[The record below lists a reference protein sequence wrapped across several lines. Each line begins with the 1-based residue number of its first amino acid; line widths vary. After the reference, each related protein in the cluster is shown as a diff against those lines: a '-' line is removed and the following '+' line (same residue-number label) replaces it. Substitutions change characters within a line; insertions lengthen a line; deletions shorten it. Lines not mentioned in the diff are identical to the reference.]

1 MIDLRSIARH
11 LRLPVE
17 QIRLAADLIQQGYQ
31 PAFIERFRADETGN
45 LPHSLLWSLK
55 LSIERQQ
62 RLEESRSRSIAQLPE
77 GIELDSEAKERL
89 ALADTEV
96 EIDSTMRAFRARRTM
111 QQNAEREGVAGQL
124 LEKLMAYSG
133 APIEDIVAWTQTEL
147 SCEKEAAEHA
157 LQGCKRL
164 ISSLLAGDSAI
175 AQRLR
180 QVVQR
185 RSNVK
190 IVLTVDQNK
199 PESTTA
205 TAESKAVTAE
215 LGPAVQPH
223 VTDTVDDAV
232 EGPQDGSDDP
242 FADDSTE
249 AHEAEVH
256 DIEAHDTEAH
266 NAEAHTA
273 EAHDV
278 ETAEGLEDDIAA
290 VEDLESGGEAVAG
303 EAAAE
308 VGAEAPSETVQAS
321 TETPVEATST
331 TLPIGPVTKG
341 SIAKKGKRKKSK
353 DTKAA
358 AKNAA
363 KISPRQRRRRWLI
376 SMLQPFNGMDKPLPK
391 LSAYQQLMIGR
402 GRRSQ
407 LVNLHLSYDT
417 RILINI
423 VRDAFVSDR
432 HPLLGWFTAAIEDS
446 MSRSMLNRLEQDAI
460 AELEELA
467 QQHLFEVATEPLRE
481 QLQQRPV
488 RGHRILVIDAVGPK
502 TSSVAIVDGSGRV
515 LQTDEITCSA
525 QPQVVTQNVV
535 RLGELVHRFKVTLVA
550 LTNGPARRF
559 LVHTLRELVNQ
570 SADSGLRWT
579 MVDRGGAEAYAASRI
594 ALQEL
599 PEHNRRDRATIWIAR
614 RLQNPLCEMVKLDAS
629 RLRLGSYQR
638 ELPAE
643 PLKKLVNETISDCV
657 CSRGIDVLSASVQ
670 ELMAV
675 PGVGR
680 AQADQIVRAIG
691 QGKIHSRE
699 DLLASVSDW
708 PEASSRQAIAFLR
721 VFDSPNT
728 LDATAIH
735 PDDYKLAERL
745 IQNAELVQPPAAPAG
760 WKRPLPPP
768 PVAATPAPAVR
779 APAAP
784 FAQGLNESLTAENA
798 TETPAVEI
806 APEVEVAAPAAAI
819 EVPVEAAPEPVAE
832 GANATDGE
840 AIASGVESATV
851 ATESQPVADAGEAA
865 TPAIAMP
872 EQASIPPE
880 YPEDVLA
887 AASTA
892 SPIDVEKLAR
902 GWQVGREK
910 LRWIASCLQD
920 PFADGRLNRTPV
932 PMQKTMPTLES
943 LEPGMCLWVVVVGV
957 ADFGAFVELG
967 PECSGLIHISRLSPN
982 FVEDPHQCVQVG
994 DLVQAWVV
1002 AVDSKKR
1009 RVAMTAISP
1018 AQRAAIEKSE
1028 AQRAAQRAAERAESS
1043 QRGGRPERGQGGPQG
1058 GPQGGQGRG
1067 QAQSGQGQRGGQG
1080 QGQRTGQPA
1089 GQGNQPGNFAGAGS
1103 GGGRGRSG
1111 GGQGGQ
1117 GGGNG
1122 GGHGGGGRG
1131 QQRGGPR
1138 GGRDR
1143 DGGRDRSSQPIIVTS
1158 KKPKAPIS
1166 KDMVEGTAP
1175 LRSFSD
1181 LLQFYEHKRTD
1192 PPTTDVPTP
1201 SKPESQEQ
1209 VQQPGA
1215 SE

>member
-55 LSIERQQ
+55 LAIERQQ
-62 RLEESRSRSIAQLPE
+62 RLEESRSKSIQQLPD
-77 GIELDSEAKERL
+77 GVELDSEAKERL
-89 ALADTEV
+89 ALAETEV

-133 APIEDIVAWTQTEL
+133 APIEDMVAWTQTEL
-147 SCEKEAAEHA
+147 SCERDAAEHA

-180 QVVQR
+180 QIIQR
-185 RSNVK
+185 RANVK

-199 PESTTA
+199 PESNAA
-205 TAESKAVTAE
+205 TAESKAVAAA
-215 LGPAVQPH
+215 LGPAVQPL
-223 VTDTVDDAV
+223 VTDAADEATDGTQ
-232 EGPQDGSDDP
+232 EGTEDP
-242 FADDSTE
+242 FTDDHADAIDAST
-249 AHEAEVH
+249 H
-256 DIEAHDTEAH
+256 
-266 NAEAHTA
+266 
-273 EAHDV
+273 
-278 ETAEGLEDDIAA
+278 
-290 VEDLESGGEAVAG
+290 DLESHDVADEEHAAIDEVESAEEPVTADSEGPETAVEATAGTEGEQLSFATAG
-303 EAAAE
+303 EAA
-308 VGAEAPSETVQAS
+308 GGPAS
-321 TETPVEATST
+321 
-331 TLPIGPVTKG
+331 KG

-358 AKNAA
+358 SKNAA

-407 LVNLHLSYDT
+407 LVNLHLTYDT
-417 RILINI
+417 RMLLNV
-423 VRDAFVSDR
+423 VRDAFVNDR
-432 HPLLGWFTAAIEDS
+432 HPLIGWFSTAIEES
-446 MSRSMLNRLEQDAI
+446 MSRTMLNRLEQDAI

-502 TSSVAIVDGSGRV
+502 TSSVAIVDSTGRV
-515 LQTDEITCSA
+515 VQTDEITCSA

-535 RLGELVHRFKVTLVA
+535 RLGELAHRFKVTLVA

-570 SADSGLRWT
+570 SANSGLRWT

-657 CSRGIDVLSASVQ
+657 CARGIDVHSANVQ
-670 ELMAV
+670 ELMSV

-680 AQADQIVRAIG
+680 SQAEQIVRAVG
-691 QGKIHSRE
+691 LGKIKSRE
-699 DLLASVSDW
+699 DLLANVTDW
-708 PEASSRQAIAFLR
+708 PEVNSRQAIAFLR
-721 VFDSPNT
+721 VFESTNT

-745 IQNAELVQPPAAPAG
+745 IQNSDLAQPPAAPIG
-760 WKRPLPPP
+760 WKRPAPPAVVAPTTEKP
-768 PVAATPAPAVR
+768 PRAPLTSFAESLNEPQVDSVSTAEVSAADVSAEDTTAASDVASNEASTEVVATATSDTAVAGDASGATSAESTTEELASSDNAASETESNKAESSSAVAAH
-779 APAAP
+779 
-784 FAQGLNESLTAENA
+784 E
-798 TETPAVEI
+798 ETPV
-806 APEVEVAAPAAAI
+806 
-819 EVPVEAAPEPVAE
+819 
-832 GANATDGE
+832 
-840 AIASGVESATV
+840 
-851 ATESQPVADAGEAA
+851 
-865 TPAIAMP
+865 
-872 EQASIPPE
+872 IPPE
-880 YPEDVLA
+880 YPESIA
-887 AASTA
+887 AATA
-892 SPIDVEKLAR
+892 PALTIDVEKLAR

-920 PFADGRLNRTPV
+920 PFNDARLTRTPV
-932 PMQKTMPTLES
+932 PMHQTMPTLET
-943 LEPGMCLWVVVVGV
+943 LEPGMCFWVVVVGV

-1018 AQRAAIEKSE
+1018 AQREAIEKAE
-1028 AQRAAQRAAERAESS
+1028 AQRAAQRAAERAESNN
-1043 QRGGRPERGQGGPQG
+1043 RGGRPERGQGGPQRG
-1058 GPQGGQGRG
+1058 ADRGQG
-1067 QAQSGQGQRGGQG
+1067 QARSGGQGQRS
-1080 QGQRTGQPA
+1080 GQPA
-1089 GQGNQPGNFAGAGS
+1089 GQGNQPGNFAGASS

-1111 GGQGGQ
+1111 GQGGGQ
-1117 GGGNG
+1117 GGG
-1122 GGHGGGGRG
+1122 GRG
-1131 QQRGGPR
+1131 PQRGGPR

-1143 DGGRDRSSQPIIVTS
+1143 GQSSQPVIVTS
-1158 KKPKAPIS
+1158 KKPKAPIT
-1166 KDMVEGTAP
+1166 KEMVEGNAP

-1192 PPTTDVPTP
+1192 PPASEVPTP
-1201 SKPESQEQ
+1201 STQESQEQ
-1209 VQQPGA
+1209 VQQPGSA
-1215 SE
+1215 E

>member
-31 PAFIERFRADETGN
+31 PAFIERFRADETGC
-45 LPHSLLWSLK
+45 LPHSVLWSLK
-55 LSIERQQ
+55 LAIEKQQ
-62 RLEESRSRSIAQLPE
+62 RLEESRNKSLNQLPE
-77 GIELDSEAKERL
+77 GVELDSEAKERL
-89 ALADTEV
+89 AQADTEV

-111 QQNAEREGVAGQL
+111 QQNAEREGAAGQL

-133 APIEDIVAWTQTEL
+133 EPIEDLVAWTQTEL
-147 SCEKEAAEHA
+147 ACERDAAEHA

-164 ISSLLAGDSAI
+164 IGSLLAGDSSI
-175 AQRLR
+175 AQKLR
-180 QVVQR
+180 QIIQR

-190 IVLTVDQNK
+190 IVLTADQNK
-199 PESTTA
+199 PDAPA
-205 TAESKAVTAE
+205 TAESTAVAAE
-215 LGPAVQPH
+215 LGPAVQPL
-223 VTDTVDDAV
+223 VTDAADDVTDDSIGDAA
-232 EGPQDGSDDP
+232 EDAHDGAEDP
-242 FADDSTE
+242 FTDEHAE
-249 AHEAEVH
+249 ATIDGAEAEESEEISAADESDAGTETSAEVTASETS
-256 DIEAHDTEAH
+256 EA
-266 NAEAHTA
+266 TA
-273 EAHDV
+273 EASGD
-278 ETAEGLEDDIAA
+278 TAAIPT
-290 VEDLESGGEAVAG
+290 SFN
-303 EAAAE
+303 AAAA
-308 VGAEAPSETVQAS
+308 GAA
-321 TETPVEATST
+321 
-331 TLPIGPVTKG
+331 KG

-353 DTKAA
+353 DAKAA

-376 SMLQPFNGMDKPLPK
+376 TMLQPFNGMDKPLSK

-407 LVNLHLSYDT
+407 LVNLHLAYDT
-417 RILINI
+417 RALISV
-423 VRDAFVSDR
+423 VRDAFVNDK
-432 HPLLGWFTAAIEDS
+432 HPLIGWFTSAIEDA
-446 MSRSMLNRLEQDAI
+446 MSRTMLNRIEQDAI

-481 QLQQRPV
+481 QLHQRPV

-502 TSSVAIVDGSGRV
+502 TSSVAIIDAKGRV
-515 LQTDEITCSA
+515 VQTDEITCSA

-614 RLQNPLCEMVKLDAS
+614 RLQDPLCEMVKLDAS

-638 ELPAE
+638 ELPTE
-643 PLKKLVNETISDCV
+643 PLKKLVNETIADCV
-657 CSRGIDVLSASVQ
+657 CSRGIDVLSANLQ
-670 ELMAV
+670 ELMSV

-680 AQADQIVRAIG
+680 AQADQILRAVG
-691 QGKIHSRE
+691 QSKITSRE
-699 DLLASVSDW
+699 DLLAAVTDW
-708 PEASSRQAIAFLR
+708 PEMASRQAIGFLR
-721 VFDSPNT
+721 VFGSSNT

-745 IQNAELVQPPAAPAG
+745 IQNSELSQPPAAPAG
-760 WKRPLPPP
+760 WTK
-768 PVAATPAPAVR
+768 PVPPAPA
-779 APAAP
+779 PA
-784 FAQGLNESLTAENA
+784 
-798 TETPAVEI
+798 TPE
-806 APEVEVAAPAAAI
+806 PAPAAAPAPFAAGMNESSTEAVESLAPSETADANSPSEAST
-819 EVPVEAAPEPVAE
+819 EVVSAAEPTAAESSEPVAE
-832 GANATDGE
+832 VTSEVSAEATE
-840 AIASGVESATV
+840 ASETAASSESAPTTPV
-851 ATESQPVADAGEAA
+851 ATEEQHVA
-865 TPAIAMP
+865 
-872 EQASIPPE
+872 PE
-880 YPEDVLA
+880 YPEDVT
-887 AASTA
+887 AASATQL
-892 SPIDVEKLAR
+892 SIDVEKLAR

-920 PFADGRLNRTPV
+920 PFQDVRLTRPAV
-932 PMQKTMPTLES
+932 PMQKSMPTLES

-1002 AVDSKKR
+1002 NVDSKKR

-1018 AQRAAIEKSE
+1018 AQREAIEKAE
-1028 AQRAAQRAAERAESS
+1028 AERAAQRASERSDS
-1043 QRGGRPERGQGGPQG
+1043 NRRGGRPERGQGGPQG
-1058 GPQGGQGRG
+1058 AGSQGAGAQGARGQSQGGQRSGYG
-1067 QAQSGQGQRGGQG
+1067 QGGQQGQGQRGQS
-1080 QGQRTGQPA
+1080 
-1089 GQGNQPGNFAGAGS
+1089 GQGNQQGNFAGA

-1117 GGGNG
+1117 GGGG
-1122 GGHGGGGRG
+1122 RGQGGGGRG
-1131 QQRGGPR
+1131 QQRGG
-1138 GGRDR
+1138 RDR
-1143 DGGRDRSSQPIIVTS
+1143 DGGRGQSSQPIIVTS
-1158 KKPKAPIS
+1158 KKPKAPIT

-1192 PPTTDVPTP
+1192 PP
-1201 SKPESQEQ
+1201 
-1209 VQQPGA
+1209 A
-1215 SE
+1215 SEVPAPDAQQTAPQPPEAE

>member
-45 LPHSLLWSLK
+45 LSHSVLWSLK
-55 LSIERQQ
+55 LAIERQQ
-62 RLEESRSRSIAQLPE
+62 RLEESRNKSVQQLPE
-77 GIELDSEAKERL
+77 GVELDSEAKERL

-133 APIEDIVAWTQTEL
+133 SPIEDMVAWTQTQL
-147 SCEKEAAEHA
+147 TCEKEAAENA

-164 ISSLLAGDSAI
+164 IGSLLAGDSAI

-180 QVVQR
+180 QIVQR

-199 PESTTA
+199 PESTA
-205 TAESKAVTAE
+205 VTAEAKAVTAE
-215 LGPAVQPH
+215 LGPAVQPL
-223 VTDTVDDAV
+223 VTDAVDDAS
-232 EGPQDGSDDP
+232 EGTQDGTEDP
-242 FADDSTE
+242 FVDDLAD
-249 AHEAEVH
+249 AHEVEMH
-256 DIEAHDTEAH
+256 DSAPDAVDADASTADESETE
-266 NAEAHTA
+266 
-273 EAHDV
+273 
-278 ETAEGLEDDIAA
+278 ED
-290 VEDLESGGEAVAG
+290 S
-303 EAAAE
+303 AAE
-308 VGAEAPSETVQAS
+308 DASAEDISAETNDESVTATSESSESPQ
-321 TETPVEATST
+321 EATKSVPAT
-331 TLPIGPVTKG
+331 GPVTKG

-353 DTKAA
+353 DAKAA
-358 AKNAA
+358 TKNAT

-376 SMLQPFNGMDKPLPK
+376 SMLQPFNGMDKPLSK

-432 HPLLGWFTAAIEDS
+432 HPLLGWFTTAIEDS
-446 MSRSMLNRLEQDAI
+446 MTRSMLNRLEQDSI

-502 TSSVAIVDGSGRV
+502 TSSVAIVDSTGRV

-643 PLKKLVNETISDCV
+643 PLKKLVNETIADCV
-657 CSRGIDVLSASVQ
+657 CARGIDVLSASMQ

-699 DLLASVSDW
+699 DLIAAVSDW
-708 PEASSRQAIAFLR
+708 PELSSRQAIAFLR
-721 VFDSPNT
+721 VFESPNT

-745 IQNAELVQPPAAPAG
+745 IQNTELVQPPAAPAG
-760 WKRPLPPP
+760 WKRPLPPA
-768 PVAATPAPAVR
+768 PVAPPPEPPVR

-784 FAQGLNESLTAENA
+784 FAQGLNETNSTDAPTA
-798 TETPAVEI
+798 
-806 APEVEVAAPAAAI
+806 
-819 EVPVEAAPEPVAE
+819 EAAPQNEVVAAAQTVDPVEPIAAAEAVATVSSE
-832 GANATDGE
+832 PESVPATTETEPSSETIAQSAVEAN
-840 AIASGVESATV
+840 ESAPAV
-851 ATESQPVADAGEAA
+851 ATS
-865 TPAIAMP
+865 
-872 EQASIPPE
+872 EQVTMPPE

-887 AASTA
+887 ASATPS
-892 SPIDVEKLAR
+892 SIDVEKLAR

-910 LRWIASCLQD
+910 LRWVASCLQD
-920 PFADGRLNRTPV
+920 PFADGRLSRTPV

-994 DLVQAWVV
+994 DLVQAWVL

-1018 AQRAAIEKSE
+1018 AQREAIEKAE
-1028 AQRAAQRAAERAESS
+1028 AQRAAQRAAERAESHH
-1043 QRGGRPERGQGGPQG
+1043 RGGRPERGQGGPQSG
-1058 GPQGGQGRG
+1058 QGQGGHGRG
-1067 QAQSGQGQRGGQG
+1067 QAQGHSQGGQGQRGGQG
-1080 QGQRTGQPA
+1080 QGQRAGQPA
-1089 GQGNQPGNFAGAGS
+1089 GQGNQPGNFAGAG
-1103 GGGRGRSG
+1103 GGRGRSG
-1111 GGQGGQ
+1111 GQ
-1117 GGGNG
+1117 GGGG
-1122 GGHGGGGRG
+1122 QGGGGRG

-1192 PPTTDVPTP
+1192 PPSAEVPTP
-1201 SKPESQEQ
+1201 SKPETQEQ
-1209 VQQPGA
+1209 VQQPES

>member
-17 QIRLAADLIQQGYQ
+17 QIRLAADLLQQGYQ
-31 PAFIERFRADETGN
+31 PAFIERFRADETGC
-45 LPHSLLWSLK
+45 LPHSVLWSLK
-55 LSIERQQ
+55 LAIEKQQ
-62 RLEESRSRSIAQLPE
+62 RLEESRNKSIQQLPE
-77 GIELDSEAKERL
+77 GVELDSEAKERL
-89 ALADTEV
+89 AQADTEV

-111 QQNAEREGVAGQL
+111 QQNAEREGASGQL
-124 LEKLMAYSG
+124 LEKLMAYG
-133 APIEDIVAWTQTEL
+133 GPPMDDIVAWTQAEL
-147 SCEKEAAEHA
+147 SCEREAAEQA

-164 ISSLLAGDSAI
+164 IGNLLAGDSSI
-175 AQRLR
+175 AQKLR
-180 QVVQR
+180 QIIQR

-199 PESTTA
+199 PDAAPGTGESA
-205 TAESKAVTAE
+205 AAAA
-215 LGPAVQPH
+215 LGPAVQPL
-223 VTDTVDDAV
+223 VTDAADDASDETSDATPDAGEEHFGDDVSDAHEVEAV
-232 EGPQDGSDDP
+232 EGFENEATGIDESEGLEEAT
-242 FADDSTE
+242 ADEGTGE
-249 AHEAEVH
+249 AIAAESVA
-256 DIEAHDTEAH
+256 DATDTEATGSEPVV
-266 NAEAHTA
+266 ATS
-273 EAHDV
+273 
-278 ETAEGLEDDIAA
+278 ETT
-290 VEDLESGGEAVAG
+290 G
-303 EAAAE
+303 EAAEPLA
-308 VGAEAPSETVQAS
+308 AAAP
-321 TETPVEATST
+321 TPAN
-331 TLPIGPVTKG
+331 KG

-353 DTKAA
+353 DTKAS

-376 SMLQPFNGMDKPLPK
+376 SMLQPFNGLDKPLSK

-417 RILINI
+417 RVLTNL
-423 VRDAFVSDR
+423 VRDAFVSDK

-446 MSRSMLNRLEQDAI
+446 MSRSMLNRVEQDAI

-502 TSSVAIVDGSGRV
+502 TSSVAIVDAKGRV
-515 LQTDEITCSA
+515 VQTDEITCSA

-570 SADSGLRWT
+570 SAESGLRWT

-614 RLQNPLCEMVKLDAS
+614 RLQDPLCEMVKLDAS

-638 ELPAE
+638 ELPTE
-643 PLKKLVNETISDCV
+643 PLKKLVNETIADCV
-657 CSRGIDVLSASVQ
+657 CARGIDVLSANMQ
-670 ELMAV
+670 ELLTV

-680 AQADQIVRAIG
+680 AQAEQILRAVG
-691 QGKIHSRE
+691 QSKITNRDE
-699 DLLASVSDW
+699 LLAAVTDW
-708 PEASSRQAIAFLR
+708 PEGASRQAIGFLR
-721 VFDSPNT
+721 VFGSDNT

-745 IQNAELVQPPAAPAG
+745 IQNTELVQPPAAPTG
-760 WKRPLPPP
+760 WTK
-768 PVAATPAPAVR
+768 PVPPAPVVVNAE
-779 APAAP
+779 PAAP
-784 FAQGLNESLTAENA
+784 RS
-798 TETPAVEI
+798 PA
-806 APEVEVAAPAAAI
+806 PF
-819 EVPVEAAPEPVAE
+819 AE
-832 GANATDGE
+832 GLLDP
-840 AIASGVESATV
+840 
-851 ATESQPVADAGEAA
+851 PVADATGDTLADSSSAPAVGTEVDAAAAVVEATATETAAVEAPAIEATSENIAAVASGEASETA
-865 TPAIAMP
+865 TAASEASGSEISAVAPAAYPPAVDEPTIA
-872 EQASIPPE
+872 PE
-880 YPEDVLA
+880 YPEDLVA
-887 AASTA
+887 AAAAELT
-892 SPIDVEKLAR
+892 IDVEKLAR

-910 LRWIASCLQD
+910 LRWIAGCLQV
-920 PFADGRLNRTPV
+920 PFEDNRLTRTPV
-932 PMQKTMPTLES
+932 PMQKSMPTLDTLES
-943 LEPGMCLWVVVVGV
+943 GMCLWVVVVGV

-1002 AVDSKKR
+1002 AVDTKKR

-1018 AQRAAIEKSE
+1018 AQREAIEKAE
-1028 AQRAAQRAAERAESS
+1028 AQRAAQRNAEREAN
-1043 QRGGRPERGQGGPQG
+1043 RGGRFDRGQGGPQG
-1058 GPQGGQGRG
+1058 NNARGQNQGGQTG
-1067 QAQSGQGQRGGQG
+1067 QSGQGQGQQRSGQGYGQG
-1080 QGQRTGQPA
+1080 QGQRGQS
-1089 GQGNQPGNFAGAGS
+1089 GQGNQQGNFAGAAS

-1111 GGQGGQ
+1111 GGQGGGQ
-1117 GGGNG
+1117 G
-1122 GGHGGGGRG
+1122 GGGGRG

-1143 DGGRDRSSQPIIVTS
+1143 DGGRGQSSQPVIVTS
-1158 KKPKAPIS
+1158 KKPKAPIT
-1166 KDMVEGTAP
+1166 KDMVEGTVP

-1192 PPTTDVPTP
+1192 PPASEAPTP
-1201 SKPESQEQ
+1201 SVQTPPEQAPSQADNVEN
-1209 VQQPGA
+1209 
-1215 SE
+1215 

>member
-31 PAFIERFRADETGN
+31 PAFIERFRADETGS

-55 LSIERQQ
+55 LAIERQL
-62 RLEESRSRSIAQLPE
+62 RLEDSRNKSIAQLPD
-77 GIELDSEAKERL
+77 GVELDSEAKERL

-133 APIEDIVAWTQTEL
+133 QPIEDMVAWAQTEL
-147 SCEKEAAEHA
+147 ACEKDAAEHA

-180 QVVQR
+180 QIVQR

-199 PESTTA
+199 PESTIA
-205 TAESKAVTAE
+205 TAESKAVAAE
-215 LGPAVQPH
+215 LGPAVQPL
-223 VTDTVDDAV
+223 VTDAADDTA
-232 EGPQDGSDDP
+232 EGDPAEGAHDGSDDP
-242 FADDSTE
+242 FTDDVAGAHDAEIHELEAAEGADEEIVAADESDTSEEAATEEVSSDATTETATE
-249 AHEAEVH
+249 AANVSDAAIEV
-256 DIEAHDTEAH
+256 TS
-266 NAEAHTA
+266 
-273 EAHDV
+273 
-278 ETAEGLEDDIAA
+278 AA
-290 VEDLESGGEAVAG
+290 
-303 EAAAE
+303 
-308 VGAEAPSETVQAS
+308 P
-321 TETPVEATST
+321 AT
-331 TLPIGPVTKG
+331 GPVTKG

-353 DTKAA
+353 DPKAA

-407 LVNLHLSYDT
+407 LVNLHLTYDT
-417 RILINI
+417 RVLINI
-423 VRDAFVSDR
+423 VRDAFVSDH

-502 TSSVAIVDGSGRV
+502 TSSVAIVDGHGRV

-670 ELMAV
+670 ELMSV

-699 DLLASVSDW
+699 DLLAAVTDW
-708 PEASSRQAIAFLR
+708 PETSSRQAIAFLR
-721 VFDSPNT
+721 VFESPNT

-745 IQNAELVQPPAAPAG
+745 IQNTELGQPPAAPVG
-760 WKRPLPPP
+760 WTRPLPPA
-768 PVAATPAPAVR
+768 PVAAAPEPPVR

-784 FAQGLNESLTAENA
+784 FAQGLIESPSDAPSAEA
-798 TETPAVEI
+798 SS
-806 APEVEVAAPAAAI
+806 
-819 EVPVEAAPEPVAE
+819 PVEADAATTAEVTAAEVQSTEPVAADAAPVDAVTE
-832 GANATDGE
+832 DSVVATASE
-840 AIASGVESATV
+840 ASAAETEAQPVSEAEAVAPSATL
-851 ATESQPVADAGEAA
+851 
-865 TPAIAMP
+865 P
-872 EQASIPPE
+872 EPASIPPE

-887 AASTA
+887 TPAAE
-892 SPIDVEKLAR
+892 PVIDVEKLAR

-910 LRWIASCLQD
+910 LRWIANCLQD
-920 PFADGRLNRTPV
+920 PFADGRLSRTPV
-932 PMQKTMPTLES
+932 PMQKAMPTLES
-943 LEPGMCLWVVVVGV
+943 LESGMCLWVVVVGV

-1018 AQRAAIEKSE
+1018 AQREAIEKAE
-1028 AQRAAQRAAERAESS
+1028 AQRAAQRAAERAESHS
-1043 QRGGRPERGQGGPQG
+1043 RGGRPERGQGGPQG
-1058 GPQGGQGRG
+1058 GSHGQGRG
-1067 QAQSGQGQRGGQG
+1067 HSQGQPQAHSQGHSQGQGHRGGG

-1089 GQGNQPGNFAGAGS
+1089 GQGSQPGNFAGAGS

-1111 GGQGGQ
+1111 GGQASQ
-1117 GGGNG
+1117 G

-1143 DGGRDRSSQPIIVTS
+1143 DGGRDRASQPIIVTS

-1192 PPTTDVPTP
+1192 PPASEVPTP
-1201 SKPESQEQ
+1201 VIPESQEQ

>member
-31 PAFIERFRADETGN
+31 PAFIERFRADETGC

-55 LSIERQQ
+55 LAIEKQQ
-62 RLEESRSRSIAQLPE
+62 RLEESRVKSLNQLPE
-77 GIELDSEAKERL
+77 GVELDSEAKERL
-89 ALADTEV
+89 AQADTEV

-111 QQNAEREGVAGQL
+111 QQNAEREGAAGQL
-124 LEKLMAYSG
+124 LEKLMAYDG
-133 APIEDIVAWTQTEL
+133 APIEDIVAWTQNEM
-147 SCEKEAAEHA
+147 SCEREAAEHA

-164 ISSLLAGDSAI
+164 ISSLLAGDSSI
-175 AQRLR
+175 AQKLR
-180 QVVQR
+180 QIIQR

-190 IVLTVDQNK
+190 IVLTADQNK
-199 PESTTA
+199 PDATVAVGELAA
-205 TAESKAVTAE
+205 TAEH
-215 LGPAVQPH
+215 GPAVQPL
-223 VTDTVDDAV
+223 VTDTADDATEEV
-232 EGPQDGSDDP
+232 SEDGSEGVHDG
-242 FADDSTE
+242 ADEHFVEELTDE
-249 AHEAEVH
+249 AAGDETAGDEAE
-256 DIEAHDTEAH
+256 DISAVDE
-266 NAEAHTA
+266 AEATGESVSELAGDVVSESVA
-273 EAHDV
+273 ETGVDV
-278 ETAEGLEDDIAA
+278 DAGVSAAE
-290 VEDLESGGEAVAG
+290 EATTVPASFNVG
-303 EAAAE
+303 SAAA
-308 VGAEAPSETVQAS
+308 GA
-321 TETPVEATST
+321 
-331 TLPIGPVTKG
+331 KG

-353 DTKAA
+353 DTKAS
-358 AKNAA
+358 AKNSA

-376 SMLQPFNGMDKPLPK
+376 SMLQPFNGMDKPLSK

-407 LVNLHLSYDT
+407 LVNLHLAYDT
-417 RILINI
+417 RVLVNV
-423 VRDAFVSDR
+423 VRDAFVNDK
-432 HPLLGWFTAAIEDS
+432 HPLLNWFTGAIEEA
-446 MSRSMLNRLEQDAI
+446 MSRTLLNRIEQDAI

-502 TSSVAIVDGSGRV
+502 TSSVAIIDAKGRV
-515 LQTDEITCSA
+515 VQTDEIVCSA

-570 SADSGLRWT
+570 SAESGLRWT

-638 ELPAE
+638 ELPTE
-643 PLKKLVNETISDCV
+643 PLKKLVNETIADCV
-657 CSRGIDVLSASVQ
+657 CSRGIDVLSANMQ
-670 ELMAV
+670 ELMTV

-680 AQADQIVRAIG
+680 AQADQILKAVG
-691 QGKIHSRE
+691 QGKIASRE
-699 DLLASVSDW
+699 DLLAAVTDW
-708 PEASSRQAIAFLR
+708 PEMASRQAIGFLR
-721 VFDSPNT
+721 VFGSTNS

-745 IQNAELVQPPAAPAG
+745 IQTTDLVQPPAAPAG
-760 WKRPLPPP
+760 WTKPVPPVVTAP
-768 PVAATPAPAVR
+768 VQEVVVAAAPASFAEGMNEPVESPESVEPAESDLSASTDVAAEGVAAT
-779 APAAP
+779 
-784 FAQGLNESLTAENA
+784 AEVA
-798 TETPAVEI
+798 TETPASD
-806 APEVEVAAPAAAI
+806 ADSNDVA
-819 EVPVEAAPEPVAE
+819 VAD
-832 GANATDGE
+832 GAE
-840 AIASGVESATV
+840 AIATETSTENTISESVEATGSDPAVSATAHV
-851 ATESQPVADAGEAA
+851 PSAD
-865 TPAIAMP
+865 
-872 EQASIPPE
+872 EQVLAPE
-880 YPEDVLA
+880 YPEDV
-887 AASTA
+887 AASV
-892 SPIDVEKLAR
+892 SQELSIDVEKLAR

-920 PFADGRLNRTPV
+920 PFQDSRLTRPAV
-932 PMQKTMPTLES
+932 PMQKSMPSLEN
-943 LEPGMCLWVVVVGV
+943 LEPGMSLWVVVVGV

-1002 AVDSKKR
+1002 NIDTKKR

-1018 AQRAAIEKSE
+1018 AQRE
-1028 AQRAAQRAAERAESS
+1028 AMDKAEAERAAQRASERADSNR
-1043 QRGGRPERGQGGPQG
+1043 RGGRSDRGQGGPQG
-1058 GPQGGQGRG
+1058 SNSRGQSQGGQR
-1067 QAQSGQGQRGGQG
+1067 SGQGQQGQHGHGQGQHGQGQHGQG
-1080 QGQRTGQPA
+1080 QGQRGQS
-1089 GQGNQPGNFAGAGS
+1089 GQGNQQGNFAGA

-1111 GGQGGQ
+1111 GGQG
-1117 GGGNG
+1117 
-1122 GGHGGGGRG
+1122 GGGGRG

-1143 DGGRDRSSQPIIVTS
+1143 DGGRGQSSQPIIVTS
-1158 KKPKAPIS
+1158 KKPKAPIT

-1192 PPTTDVPTP
+1192 PPAGEVPPP
-1201 SKPESQEQ
+1201 SAPETQEQ
-1209 VQQPGA
+1209 APNTA
-1215 SE
+1215 E

>member
-17 QIRLAADLIQQGYQ
+17 QIRLAADLLQQGYQ
-31 PAFIERFRADETGN
+31 PAFIERYRADETGN
-45 LPHSLLWSLK
+45 LPHALLWSIK
-55 LSIERQQ
+55 LAMERQQ
-62 RLEESRSRSIAQLPE
+62 RLEESRTKSLQQLPE

-89 ALADTEV
+89 AQADTEV

-124 LEKLMAYSG
+124 LEKLMAYG
-133 APIEDIVAWTQTEL
+133 GPAIEDMVTWTQTEL
-147 SCEKEAAEHA
+147 SCEREAAEHA

-164 ISSLLAGDSAI
+164 IGSLLAGDSGI

-180 QVVQR
+180 QIVQR

-199 PESTTA
+199 PESATVTAEA
-205 TAESKAVTAE
+205 TAATAE

-223 VTDTVDDAV
+223 VTDAADDPAA
-232 EGPQDGSDDP
+232 QDGSEDAFHDDL
-242 FADDSTE
+242 AE
-249 AHEAEVH
+249 AHEAEIH
-256 DIEAHDTEAH
+256 EAEIHE
-266 NAEAHTA
+266 AEARGGSAVVIASVDDSVEEVA
-273 EAHDV
+273 ETSEV
-278 ETAEGLEDDIAA
+278 GEGTPS
-290 VEDLESGGEAVAG
+290 ESV
-303 EAAAE
+303 AAE
-308 VGAEAPSETVQAS
+308 KSADTATLAPA
-321 TETPVEATST
+321 
-331 TLPIGPVTKG
+331 GPVTKG
-341 SIAKKGKRKKSK
+341 SIAKKGKRKKSR
-353 DTKAA
+353 DVKAS

-376 SMLQPFNGMDKPLPK
+376 SMLQPFNGMDKPLSK

-417 RILINI
+417 RPLINI

-432 HPLLGWFTAAIEDS
+432 HPLLGWFTTAIEDA
-446 MSRSMLNRLEQDAI
+446 MSRTMLNRLEQDAI

-502 TSSVAIVDGSGRV
+502 TSSVAIIDVKGRV

-535 RLGELVHRFKVTLVA
+535 RLGELAHRFKVTLVA

-579 MVDRGGAEAYAASRI
+579 MVDRGGAEAYAASRT

-614 RLQNPLCEMVKLDAS
+614 RLQDPLCEMVKLDAS

-643 PLKKLVNETISDCV
+643 PLKKLVTETIADCV
-657 CSRGIDVLSASVQ
+657 CLRGIDVLSASMQ

-680 AQADQIVRAIG
+680 AQADQIMRAIA
-691 QGKIHSRE
+691 QGKIHSRD
-699 DLLASVSDW
+699 DLLAAVTDW
-708 PEASSRQAIAFLR
+708 PEASSRQAIGFLR
-721 VFDSPNT
+721 VFESANT

-735 PDDYKLAERL
+735 PEDYKLAERL
-745 IQNAELVQPPAAPAG
+745 IQNTELAQPPAAPVG
-760 WKRPLPPP
+760 WSRPIPPP
-768 PVAATPAPAVR
+768 PVTVAPEPPIRVS
-779 APAAP
+779 AP
-784 FAQGLNESLTAENA
+784 FAQGLNEPIANTTQEAVQSEGSVVAEQELASVAPPENA
-798 TETPAVEI
+798 IQTEVVAESESADKAI
-806 APEVEVAAPAAAI
+806 ADSVITQVTAAESGDVCESPEPEAAAAPVAAAA
-819 EVPVEAAPEPVAE
+819 ELQDVA
-832 GANATDGE
+832 
-840 AIASGVESATV
+840 
-851 ATESQPVADAGEAA
+851 
-865 TPAIAMP
+865 
-872 EQASIPPE
+872 PE
-880 YPEDVLA
+880 YPENVSSRA
-887 AASTA
+887 APAST
-892 SPIDVEKLAR
+892 IDIEKLAR
-902 GWQVGREK
+902 GWQVGRER

-920 PFADGRLNRTPV
+920 PFVDNRLTRTPV
-932 PMQKTMPTLES
+932 PMQQTMPTLET

-1018 AQRAAIEKSE
+1018 AQREAIEKAE
-1028 AQRAAQRAAERAESS
+1028 AQRAAQRSAERAESN
-1043 QRGGRPERGQGGPQG
+1043 QRGGRPERGHGSHS
-1058 GPQGGQGRG
+1058 RG
-1067 QAQSGQGQRGGQG
+1067 QSQGSPGQSSPGQSGQSQQRAGGQG
-1080 QGQRTGQPA
+1080 QGNGGQGGGQGQRVGQSA
-1089 GQGNQPGNFAGAGS
+1089 GPGNQPGNFSGTGS
-1103 GGGRGRSG
+1103 SGGRGRSG
-1111 GGQGGQ
+1111 GSQ
-1117 GGGNG
+1117 GGGQ
-1122 GGHGGGGRG
+1122 GGGRG

-1138 GGRDR
+1138 GGRER
-1143 DGGRDRSSQPIIVTS
+1143 EGGRGQSSQPIIVTS
-1158 KKPKAPIS
+1158 KKPKAPIT
-1166 KDMVEGTAP
+1166 KDMVEGTVP

-1192 PPTTDVPTP
+1192 PPASEVPAPSTP
-1201 SKPESQEQ
+1201 ETQEPI
-1209 VQQPGA
+1209 QQPHA
-1215 SE
+1215 TE

>member
-17 QIRLAADLIQQGYQ
+17 QIRLAADLLQQGYQ
-31 PAFIERFRADETGN
+31 PAFIERYRSDETGN
-45 LPHSLLWSLK
+45 LPHSVLWSLK
-55 LSIERQQ
+55 LAIERQQ
-62 RLEESRSRSIAQLPE
+62 RLEESRNKSIQQLPE
-77 GIELDSEAKERL
+77 GVELDSEAKERL

-124 LEKLMAYSG
+124 LEKLLAYSG
-133 APIEDIVAWTQTEL
+133 GPVEDIVAWTQNEL

-180 QVVQR
+180 QVIQR

-199 PESTTA
+199 PESSA
-205 TAESKAVTAE
+205 VTAESKAATAE
-215 LGPAVQPH
+215 LGPAVQPL
-223 VTDTVDDAV
+223 VTDA
-232 EGPQDGSDDP
+232 
-242 FADDSTE
+242 ADDSTE
-249 AHEAEVH
+249 G
-256 DIEAHDTEAH
+256 AHDGTDDPFSDEIVDSQDAGLHDAETHDNVEEDVVAIDGSEATEDAV
-266 NAEAHTA
+266 AESTG
-273 EAHDV
+273 EDV
-278 ETAEGLEDDIAA
+278 SLDA
-290 VEDLESGGEAVAG
+290 VESESSEPAVAD
-303 EAAAE
+303 AVAE
-308 VGAEAPSETVQAS
+308 LTATTAS
-321 TETPVEATST
+321 A
-331 TLPIGPVTKG
+331 GPVTKG

-358 AKNAA
+358 SKNAA

-407 LVNLHLSYDT
+407 LVNLHLAYDT
-417 RILINI
+417 RNLINI
-423 VRDAFVSDR
+423 VRDAFVNDR

-502 TSSVAIVDGSGRV
+502 TSSVAIVDTTGRV

-570 SADSGLRWT
+570 SSESGLRWT

-657 CSRGIDVLSASVQ
+657 CSRGIDVLSAGVQ
-670 ELMAV
+670 ELLAV
-675 PGVGR
+675 PGVAR
-680 AQADQIVRAIG
+680 AQADQIVRAVG
-691 QGKIHSRE
+691 QGKIQTRD
-699 DLLASVSDW
+699 DLLAAVSDW
-708 PEASSRQAIAFLR
+708 PETNSRQAIAFLR
-721 VFDSPNT
+721 VFESPNT

-745 IQNAELVQPPAAPAG
+745 IQNTELAQPPASPAG
-760 WKRPLPPP
+760 WKRPAP
-768 PVAATPAPAVR
+768 PAPVVASPGPEQPTPV
-779 APAAP
+779 AP
-784 FAQGLNESLTAENA
+784 FAQGLENVADVGLAEAATAVDAAVAVTESPTDAPS
-798 TETPAVEI
+798 ETPAETT
-806 APEVEVAAPAAAI
+806 
-819 EVPVEAAPEPVAE
+819 PEPVAE
-832 GANATDGE
+832 PVAQADSAVTADQTAE
-840 AIASGVESATV
+840 AAS
-851 ATESQPVADAGEAA
+851 TESDVAAVENKSEASTADTTEQPS
-865 TPAIAMP
+865 IA
-872 EQASIPPE
+872 PE
-880 YPEDVLA
+880 YPEDVLTSGEPA
-887 AASTA
+887 VT
-892 SPIDVEKLAR
+892 IDVEKLAR

-920 PFADGRLNRTPV
+920 PFADGRLSRTPV

-1018 AQRAAIEKSE
+1018 AQREAIEKAE
-1028 AQRAAQRAAERAESS
+1028 QQRAAQRSAERAESN
-1043 QRGGRPERGQGGPQG
+1043 QRGGRQERGQGSPHG
-1058 GPQGGQGRG
+1058 GNARGQSQGGQG
-1067 QAQSGQGQRGGQG
+1067 QQRSG
-1080 QGQRTGQPA
+1080 QGQRTGQQ
-1089 GQGNQPGNFAGAGS
+1089 GGQGNQQGNQPGNFAGAGA

-1111 GGQGGQ
+1111 GQGGGQ
-1117 GGGNG
+1117 GGG
-1122 GGHGGGGRG
+1122 HGGGRG

-1192 PPTTDVPTP
+1192 PPTTEVPTP
-1201 SKPESQEQ
+1201 TTPPETQEQ
-1209 VQQPGA
+1209 VQQPGG

>member
-55 LSIERQQ
+55 LAIERQQ
-62 RLEESRSRSIAQLPE
+62 RLEDSRTKSIAQLPD
-77 GIELDSEAKERL
+77 GVELDSEAKERL

-133 APIEDIVAWTQTEL
+133 QPIEDMVAWTQTEL
-147 SCEKEAAEHA
+147 ACEKEAAEHA

-180 QVVQR
+180 QIVQR

-205 TAESKAVTAE
+205 TAESKAVAAE
-215 LGPAVQPH
+215 LGPAVQPL
-223 VTDTVDDAV
+223 VTDAADDTATDDNA
-232 EGPQDGSDDP
+232 EGAQDGSDDP
-242 FADDSTE
+242 FTDDVAE
-249 AHEAEVH
+249 AHEAEIH
-256 DIEAHDTEAH
+256 
-266 NAEAHTA
+266 
-273 EAHDV
+273 
-278 ETAEGLEDDIAA
+278 
-290 VEDLESGGEAVAG
+290 DLEGAESADEELVAVDESDTSE
-303 EAAAE
+303 EAATE
-308 VGAEAPSETVQAS
+308 EASSDAV
-321 TETPVEATST
+321 TETTAAATST
-331 TLPIGPVTKG
+331 SDTAIEVTSAAPATGPVTKG
-341 SIAKKGKRKKSK
+341 SIAKKGKRKKNK
-353 DTKAA
+353 DPKAA

-407 LVNLHLSYDT
+407 LVNLHLTYDT
-417 RILINI
+417 RVLINI

-502 TSSVAIVDGSGRV
+502 TSSVAIVDSHGRV

-670 ELMAV
+670 ELMSV

-691 QGKIHSRE
+691 QGKIHSRD
-699 DLLASVSDW
+699 DLLAAVTDW
-708 PEASSRQAIAFLR
+708 PETSSRQAIAFLR

-745 IQNAELVQPPAAPAG
+745 IQNTELAQPPAAPVG
-760 WKRPLPPP
+760 WTRPLPPAP
-768 PVAATPAPAVR
+768 AAPAPEPPVR

-784 FAQGLNESLTAENA
+784 FAQGLIESPSDAPSMETSSPDEALATATAEVLS
-798 TETPAVEI
+798 T
-806 APEVEVAAPAAAI
+806 
-819 EVPVEAAPEPVAE
+819 EPVAAE
-832 GANATDGE
+832 SAQVDAVSEDSVVASVPEVAVGE
-840 AIASGVESATV
+840 A
-851 ATESQPVADAGEAA
+851 ESQPVSATEAVAPPADL
-865 TPAIAMP
+865 P
-872 EQASIPPE
+872 EPVSVPPE

-887 AASTA
+887 TPAAA
-892 SPIDVEKLAR
+892 PLIDVEKLAR

-910 LRWIASCLQD
+910 LRWIANCLQD
-920 PFADGRLNRTPV
+920 PFADGRLSRTPV
-932 PMQKTMPTLES
+932 PMQKAMPTLES

-1018 AQRAAIEKSE
+1018 AQREAIEKAE
-1028 AQRAAQRAAERAESS
+1028 AQRAAQRAAERAESHS
-1043 QRGGRPERGQGGPQG
+1043 RGGRPERGQGPG
-1058 GPQGGQGRG
+1058 GSQGQGRG
-1067 QAQSGQGQRGGQG
+1067 QSQGQPQGHSQGHSQGQGQGHRGGG
-1080 QGQRTGQPA
+1080 QGQRTGQTA

-1111 GGQGGQ
+1111 GGQGG
-1117 GGGNG
+1117 
-1122 GGHGGGGRG
+1122 GHGGGGRG

-1143 DGGRDRSSQPIIVTS
+1143 DGGRDRASQPIIVTS

-1192 PPTTDVPTP
+1192 PPASEVPTP
-1201 SKPESQEQ
+1201 VTPDPQEQ

>member
-17 QIRLAADLIQQGYQ
+17 QIRLAADLLQQGYQ
-31 PAFIERFRADETGN
+31 PAFIERYRADETGN
-45 LPHSLLWSLK
+45 LPHALLWSIK
-55 LSIERQQ
+55 LAMERQQ
-62 RLEESRSRSIAQLPE
+62 RLEESRTKSLQQLPE

-89 ALADTEV
+89 AQADTEV

-124 LEKLMAYSG
+124 LEKLMAYG
-133 APIEDIVAWTQTEL
+133 GPAIEDMVTWTQTEL
-147 SCEKEAAEHA
+147 SCEREAAEHA

-164 ISSLLAGDSAI
+164 IGSLLAGDSGI

-180 QVVQR
+180 QIVQR

-199 PESTTA
+199 PESATVTAEA
-205 TAESKAVTAE
+205 TAATAE

-223 VTDTVDDAV
+223 VTDAADDPAA
-232 EGPQDGSDDP
+232 QDGSEDAFHDDL
-242 FADDSTE
+242 AE
-249 AHEAEVH
+249 AHEAEIH
-256 DIEAHDTEAH
+256 EAEIHE
-266 NAEAHTA
+266 AEARGGSAVVIASVDDSVEEVA
-273 EAHDV
+273 ETSEV
-278 ETAEGLEDDIAA
+278 GEGTPS
-290 VEDLESGGEAVAG
+290 ESV
-303 EAAAE
+303 AAE
-308 VGAEAPSETVQAS
+308 KSADTATLAPA
-321 TETPVEATST
+321 
-331 TLPIGPVTKG
+331 GPVTKG
-341 SIAKKGKRKKSK
+341 SIAKKGKRKKSR
-353 DTKAA
+353 DVKAS

-376 SMLQPFNGMDKPLPK
+376 SMLQPFNGMDKPLSK

-417 RILINI
+417 RPLINI

-432 HPLLGWFTAAIEDS
+432 HPLLGWFTTAIEDA
-446 MSRSMLNRLEQDAI
+446 MSRTMLNRLEQDAI

-502 TSSVAIVDGSGRV
+502 TSSVAIIDVKGRV

-535 RLGELVHRFKVTLVA
+535 RLGELAHRFKVTLVA

-579 MVDRGGAEAYAASRI
+579 MVDRGGAEAYAASRT

-614 RLQNPLCEMVKLDAS
+614 RLQDPLCEMVKLDAS

-643 PLKKLVNETISDCV
+643 PLKKLVTETIADCV
-657 CSRGIDVLSASVQ
+657 CLRGIDVLSASMQ

-680 AQADQIVRAIG
+680 AQADQIMRAIA
-691 QGKIHSRE
+691 QGKIHSRD
-699 DLLASVSDW
+699 DLLAAVTDW
-708 PEASSRQAIAFLR
+708 PEASSRQAIGFLR
-721 VFDSPNT
+721 VFESANT

-735 PDDYKLAERL
+735 PEDYKLAERL
-745 IQNAELVQPPAAPAG
+745 IQNTELAQPPAAPVG
-760 WKRPLPPP
+760 WSRPIPPP
-768 PVAATPAPAVR
+768 PVTVAPEPPIRVS
-779 APAAP
+779 AP
-784 FAQGLNESLTAENA
+784 FAQGLNEPIANTTQEAVQSEGSVVAEQELASVAPPENA
-798 TETPAVEI
+798 IQTEVVAESESADKAI
-806 APEVEVAAPAAAI
+806 ADSVITQVTAAESGDVCESPEPEAAAAPVAAAA
-819 EVPVEAAPEPVAE
+819 ELQDVA
-832 GANATDGE
+832 
-840 AIASGVESATV
+840 
-851 ATESQPVADAGEAA
+851 
-865 TPAIAMP
+865 
-872 EQASIPPE
+872 PE
-880 YPEDVLA
+880 YPENVSSRA
-887 AASTA
+887 APAST
-892 SPIDVEKLAR
+892 IDIEKLAR
-902 GWQVGREK
+902 GWQVGRER

-920 PFADGRLNRTPV
+920 PFVDNRLTRTPV
-932 PMQKTMPTLES
+932 PMQQTMPTLET

-1018 AQRAAIEKSE
+1018 AQREAIEKAE
-1028 AQRAAQRAAERAESS
+1028 AQRAAQRSAERAESN
-1043 QRGGRPERGQGGPQG
+1043 QRGGRPERGHGSHSRGQSQGSPGQSSPGQSGQSQQRAAGQG
-1058 GPQGGQGRG
+1058 QGNGGQGG
-1067 QAQSGQGQRGGQG
+1067 GQGQRVGQS
-1080 QGQRTGQPA
+1080 A
-1089 GQGNQPGNFAGAGS
+1089 GPGNQPGNFSGTGS
-1103 GGGRGRSG
+1103 SGGRGRSG
-1111 GGQGGQ
+1111 GSQ
-1117 GGGNG
+1117 GGGQ
-1122 GGHGGGGRG
+1122 GGGRG

-1138 GGRDR
+1138 GGRER
-1143 DGGRDRSSQPIIVTS
+1143 EGGRGQSSQPIIVTS
-1158 KKPKAPIS
+1158 KKPKAPIT
-1166 KDMVEGTAP
+1166 KDMVEGTVP

-1192 PPTTDVPTP
+1192 PPASEVPAPSTP
-1201 SKPESQEQ
+1201 ETQEPI
-1209 VQQPGA
+1209 QQPHA
-1215 SE
+1215 TE

>member
-17 QIRLAADLIQQGYQ
+17 QIRLAADLLQQGYQ
-31 PAFIERFRADETGN
+31 PAFIERYRADETGN
-45 LPHSLLWSLK
+45 LPHSLLWSIK
-55 LSIERQQ
+55 LAMERQQ
-62 RLEESRSRSIAQLPE
+62 RLEESRTKSLQQLPE

-89 ALADTEV
+89 AQADTEV

-124 LEKLMAYSG
+124 LEKLMAYG
-133 APIEDIVAWTQTEL
+133 GPAIVDMVTWTQTEL
-147 SCEKEAAEHA
+147 SCEREAAEHA

-164 ISSLLAGDSAI
+164 IGSLLAGDSGI

-180 QVVQR
+180 QIVQR

-199 PESTTA
+199 PESATVTAEA
-205 TAESKAVTAE
+205 TAATAE

-223 VTDTVDDAV
+223 VTDAADDPAA
-232 EGPQDGSDDP
+232 QDGSDDA
-242 FADDSTE
+242 FHDDLAD
-249 AHEAEVH
+249 AHEAEIH
-256 DIEAHDTEAH
+256 EAEIHE
-266 NAEAHTA
+266 AEAR
-273 EAHDV
+273 
-278 ETAEGLEDDIAA
+278 EGSEVVIASVDDS
-290 VEDLESGGEAVAG
+290 V
-303 EAAAE
+303 E
-308 VGAEAPSETVQAS
+308 VGAETSEVGEGTPSESVAAEKSADTA
-321 TETPVEATST
+321 TLTPA
-331 TLPIGPVTKG
+331 GPVTKG
-341 SIAKKGKRKKSK
+341 SIAKKGKRKKSR
-353 DTKAA
+353 DVKAS

-376 SMLQPFNGMDKPLPK
+376 SMLQPFNGMDKPLSK

-417 RILINI
+417 RPLINI

-432 HPLLGWFTAAIEDS
+432 HPLLGWFTTAIEDA
-446 MSRSMLNRLEQDAI
+446 MSRTMLNRLEQDAI

-502 TSSVAIVDGSGRV
+502 TSSIAIIDVKGRV

-535 RLGELVHRFKVTLVA
+535 RLGELAHRFKVTLVA

-579 MVDRGGAEAYAASRI
+579 MVDRGGAEAYAASRT

-614 RLQNPLCEMVKLDAS
+614 RLQDPLCEMVKLDAS

-643 PLKKLVNETISDCV
+643 PLKKLVTETIADCV
-657 CSRGIDVLSASVQ
+657 CLRGIDVLSASMQ

-680 AQADQIVRAIG
+680 AQADQIMRAIA
-691 QGKIHSRE
+691 QGKIHSRD
-699 DLLASVSDW
+699 DLLAAVTDW
-708 PEASSRQAIAFLR
+708 PEASSRQAIGFLR
-721 VFDSPNT
+721 VFESANT

-735 PDDYKLAERL
+735 PEDYKLAERL
-745 IQNAELVQPPAAPAG
+745 IQNTELAQPPAAPVG
-760 WKRPLPPP
+760 WSRPLPPP
-768 PVAATPAPAVR
+768 PVAAAPEPPIRVS
-779 APAAP
+779 AP
-784 FAQGLNESLTAENA
+784 FAQGLNEPIANTTQDAVQSEASVVAEQELASVAPPENA
-798 TETPAVEI
+798 IQTEVVAESESADKAI
-806 APEVEVAAPAAAI
+806 ADNVITQVTAAESGDVCESPEPEVAA
-819 EVPVEAAPEPVAE
+819 
-832 GANATDGE
+832 
-840 AIASGVESATV
+840 ATV
-851 ATESQPVADAGEAA
+851 AAAAELQDVA
-865 TPAIAMP
+865 
-872 EQASIPPE
+872 PE
-880 YPEDVLA
+880 YPENVS
-887 AASTA
+887 STA
-892 SPIDVEKLAR
+892 APAPTIDIEKLAR
-902 GWQVGREK
+902 GWQVGRER

-920 PFADGRLNRTPV
+920 PFVDNRLTRTPV
-932 PMQKTMPTLES
+932 PMQQTMPTLET

-1018 AQRAAIEKSE
+1018 AQREAIEKAE
-1028 AQRAAQRAAERAESS
+1028 AQRAAQRSAERAESN
-1043 QRGGRPERGQGGPQG
+1043 QRGGRPERGHGSHSRGQSQGSQG
-1058 GPQGGQGRG
+1058 QSSQGQGGQS
-1067 QAQSGQGQRGGQG
+1067 QQRAGGQG
-1080 QGQRTGQPA
+1080 QGNGGQGQRVGQTA
-1089 GQGNQPGNFAGAGS
+1089 GPGNQPGNFSGAGNS
-1103 GGGRGRSG
+1103 GGRGRSG
-1111 GGQGGQ
+1111 GSQ
-1117 GGGNG
+1117 GGGQ
-1122 GGHGGGGRG
+1122 GGGRG

-1138 GGRDR
+1138 GGRER
-1143 DGGRDRSSQPIIVTS
+1143 EGGRGQSSQPIIVTS
-1158 KKPKAPIS
+1158 KKPKAPIT
-1166 KDMVEGTAP
+1166 KDMVEGTVP

-1192 PPTTDVPTP
+1192 PPASEVPAPSTP
-1201 SKPESQEQ
+1201 EIQEP
-1209 VQQPGA
+1209 VQQPHA
-1215 SE
+1215 TE

>member
-1 MIDLRSIARH
+1 
-11 LRLPVE
+11 
-17 QIRLAADLIQQGYQ
+17 
-31 PAFIERFRADETGN
+31 
-45 LPHSLLWSLK
+45 
-55 LSIERQQ
+55 
-62 RLEESRSRSIAQLPE
+62 
-77 GIELDSEAKERL
+77 
-89 ALADTEV
+89 
-96 EIDSTMRAFRARRTM
+96 
-111 QQNAEREGVAGQL
+111 
-124 LEKLMAYSG
+124 
-133 APIEDIVAWTQTEL
+133 
-147 SCEKEAAEHA
+147 
-157 LQGCKRL
+157 
-164 ISSLLAGDSAI
+164 
-175 AQRLR
+175 
-180 QVVQR
+180 
-185 RSNVK
+185 
-190 IVLTVDQNK
+190 
-199 PESTTA
+199 
-205 TAESKAVTAE
+205 
-215 LGPAVQPH
+215 
-223 VTDTVDDAV
+223 
-232 EGPQDGSDDP
+232 
-242 FADDSTE
+242 
-249 AHEAEVH
+249 
-256 DIEAHDTEAH
+256 
-266 NAEAHTA
+266 
-273 EAHDV
+273 
-278 ETAEGLEDDIAA
+278 
-290 VEDLESGGEAVAG
+290 
-303 EAAAE
+303 
-308 VGAEAPSETVQAS
+308 
-321 TETPVEATST
+321 
-331 TLPIGPVTKG
+331 
-341 SIAKKGKRKKSK
+341 
-353 DTKAA
+353 
-358 AKNAA
+358 
-363 KISPRQRRRRWLI
+363 
-376 SMLQPFNGMDKPLPK
+376 MLQPFNGMDKPLPK

-407 LVNLHLSYDT
+407 LVNLHLTYDT

-432 HPLLGWFTAAIEDS
+432 HPLIGWFTAAIEDS
-446 MSRSMLNRLEQDAI
+446 MSRTMLNRLEQDAI

-502 TSSVAIVDGSGRV
+502 TSSVAIVDSNGRV

-559 LVHTLRELVNQ
+559 LVHTLRELVSQ

-579 MVDRGGAEAYAASRI
+579 MVDRGGAEAYAASRT

-643 PLKKLVNETISDCV
+643 PLKKLVNETITDCV
-657 CSRGIDVLSASVQ
+657 CSRGIDVLSASMQ
-670 ELMAV
+670 ELMSV

-680 AQADQIVRAIG
+680 AQADQIIRAIG
-691 QGKIHSRE
+691 QDKIHSRE
-699 DLLASVSDW
+699 DLLAAVTDW

-745 IQNAELVQPPAAPAG
+745 IQNTELVQPPAAPAG
-760 WKRPLPPP
+760 WKRPLPPA
-768 PVAATPAPAVR
+768 PVAAPPEPPVR

-784 FAQGLNESLTAENA
+784 FAQGMLEAESTEVPSADAPSEEAPASAEATTTTEA
-798 TETPAVEI
+798 TETP
-806 APEVEVAAPAAAI
+806 VEVTATAETMVASEPVASELVTSEQVASEQVASEQVASDPEAATQSDVAAAT
-819 EVPVEAAPEPVAE
+819 EVEAAHSEQV
-832 GANATDGE
+832 
-840 AIASGVESATV
+840 TV
-851 ATESQPVADAGEAA
+851 
-865 TPAIAMP
+865 
-872 EQASIPPE
+872 PPE

-887 AASTA
+887 APATA
-892 SPIDVEKLAR
+892 AVIDVEKLAR

-910 LRWIASCLQD
+910 LRWIAHCLQD
-920 PFADGRLNRTPV
+920 PFADGRLSRTPV

-1018 AQRAAIEKSE
+1018 AQREAIEKAE
-1028 AQRAAQRAAERAESS
+1028 AQRAAQRAAERAESHP
-1043 QRGGRPERGQGGPQG
+1043 RGGRPDRGQGGPQG
-1058 GPQGGQGRG
+1058 GGQGGQGRG
-1067 QAQSGQGQRGGQG
+1067 QGHSQGGQQGQRGGQG

-1089 GQGNQPGNFAGAGS
+1089 GQGNQPGNFAGAGQ

-1111 GGQGGQ
+1111 GQ
-1117 GGGNG
+1117 GGGQG

-1192 PPTTDVPTP
+1192 PPATEVPTP
-1201 SKPESQEQ
+1201 STPETQEQ
-1209 VQQPGA
+1209 VQQPGT

>member
-17 QIRLAADLIQQGYQ
+17 QIRLAADLLLQGYQ
-31 PAFIERFRADETGN
+31 PAFIERYRADETGN
-45 LPHSLLWSLK
+45 LPHSLLWSIK
-55 LSIERQQ
+55 LAMERQQ
-62 RLEESRSRSIAQLPE
+62 RLEESRTKSLQQLPE

-89 ALADTEV
+89 AQADTEV

-124 LEKLMAYSG
+124 LEKLMAYG
-133 APIEDIVAWTQTEL
+133 GPAIDDMVTWTQTEL
-147 SCEKEAAEHA
+147 SCEREAAEHA

-164 ISSLLAGDSAI
+164 IGSLLAGDSGI

-180 QVVQR
+180 QIVQR

-199 PESTTA
+199 PESATVTAEA
-205 TAESKAVTAE
+205 TAATAE

-223 VTDTVDDAV
+223 VTDAADDPA
-232 EGPQDGSDDP
+232 EGAQDGSDDT
-242 FADDSTE
+242 FNDDLAE
-249 AHEAEVH
+249 AHEAEAH
-256 DIEAHDTEAH
+256 EAEIHEAESH
-266 NAEAHTA
+266 EAESHEAEAREGSEEVIASVDDSVEEVA
-273 EAHDV
+273 ESSEV
-278 ETAEGLEDDIAA
+278 GEGTPS
-290 VEDLESGGEAVAG
+290 ESVAG
-303 EAAAE
+303 EKSAE
-308 VGAEAPSETVQAS
+308 IATLAPA
-321 TETPVEATST
+321 
-331 TLPIGPVTKG
+331 GPVTKG
-341 SIAKKGKRKKSK
+341 SIAKKGKRKKSREV
-353 DTKAA
+353 KAS

-376 SMLQPFNGMDKPLPK
+376 SMLQPFNGMDKPLSK

-417 RILINI
+417 RPLINI

-432 HPLLGWFTAAIEDS
+432 HPLLGWFTAAIEDA
-446 MSRSMLNRLEQDAI
+446 MSRTMLNRLEQDAI

-502 TSSVAIVDGSGRV
+502 TSSVAIIDVKGRV

-535 RLGELVHRFKVTLVA
+535 RLGELAHRFKVTLVA

-614 RLQNPLCEMVKLDAS
+614 RLQDPLCEMVKLDAS

-643 PLKKLVNETISDCV
+643 PLKKLVTETIADCV
-657 CSRGIDVLSASVQ
+657 CLRGIDVLSASMQ

-680 AQADQIVRAIG
+680 AQADQIMRAIA
-691 QGKIHSRE
+691 QDKIHSRD
-699 DLLASVSDW
+699 DLFAAVTDW
-708 PEASSRQAIAFLR
+708 AEASSRQAIGFLR
-721 VFDSPNT
+721 VFESANT

-735 PDDYKLAERL
+735 PEDYKLAERL
-745 IQNAELVQPPAAPAG
+745 IQNTELVQPPAAPVG
-760 WKRPLPPP
+760 WSRPIPPP
-768 PVAATPAPAVR
+768 PVTVTPEPPIRVS
-779 APAAP
+779 AP
-784 FAQGLNESLTAENA
+784 FAQGLNEPIANETQDAVQSATPVAAEQELASIAPPENA
-798 TETPAVEI
+798 LQTEVVAESETADNATADNAI
-806 APEVEVAAPAAAI
+806 ADNVIAQVTAAESGDAR
-819 EVPVEAAPEPVAE
+819 ESPEPEKAPVTVTASAELQDVA
-832 GANATDGE
+832 
-840 AIASGVESATV
+840 
-851 ATESQPVADAGEAA
+851 
-865 TPAIAMP
+865 
-872 EQASIPPE
+872 PE
-880 YPEDVLA
+880 YPENVSSTA
-887 AASTA
+887 APAST
-892 SPIDVEKLAR
+892 IDIEKLAR
-902 GWQVGREK
+902 GWQVGRER
-910 LRWIASCLQD
+910 LRWIASCLLD
-920 PFADGRLNRTPV
+920 PFVDNRLTRTPV
-932 PMQKTMPTLES
+932 PMQQTMPTLET

-1018 AQRAAIEKSE
+1018 AQREAIEKAE
-1028 AQRAAQRAAERAESS
+1028 AQRAAQRSAERAESN
-1043 QRGGRPERGQGGPQG
+1043 QRGGRPERGQGSHS
-1058 GPQGGQGRG
+1058 RG
-1067 QAQSGQGQRGGQG
+1067 QSQGSQGQGGQG
-1080 QGQRTGQPA
+1080 QGGQGQQRTGGQGQGNGGQGGGQGQRVGQPA
-1089 GQGNQPGNFAGAGS
+1089 GHGNQPGNFSGAGS
-1103 GGGRGRSG
+1103 SGGRGRSG
-1111 GGQGGQ
+1111 GSQAGGQ
-1117 GGGNG
+1117 S
-1122 GGHGGGGRG
+1122 GGRG

-1138 GGRDR
+1138 GGRER
-1143 DGGRDRSSQPIIVTS
+1143 EGGRGQSSQPIIVTS
-1158 KKPKAPIS
+1158 KKPKAPIT
-1166 KDMVEGTAP
+1166 KDMVEGTVP

-1192 PPTTDVPTP
+1192 PPANEVPAPSTP
-1201 SKPESQEQ
+1201 EIQEPI
-1209 VQQPGA
+1209 QQPGA
-1215 SE
+1215 TE